1 MKLFFQ
7 SLTEIIRAMSP
18 SIFAFIETTLP
29 YTTPMPIA
37 LISSASAA
45 TFFGLK
51 GFGAFLFVYS
61 LEGIGLIST
70 SKLVEHVVIFIRSRN
85 VKTAIA
91 IAVLAGT
98 VVVYITILVSLN
110 VKIHKEFTDE
120 NFKQALTLI
129 CYLPLLA
136 GVLNGLT
143 LVKIE
148 DVNSAEYQNRLKEQH
163 YQETRGD
170 RVKLKPLDKAVNLF
184 EQAIADQTAAP
195 KTPARE
201 KHASDYQDKIVV
213 MLNAEYSKS
222 GRVLSPSGICHLLK
236 IDVDRNKGHVYRITK
251 RWKEERDI
259 KVVSE

>member
-7 SLTEIIRAMSP
+7 SLTEVIRALSP

-70 SKLVEHVVIFIRSRN
+70 SKLVEHVVVFIRSRN
-85 VKTAIA
+85 VKTAIT
-91 IAVLAGT
+91 IAVLAVT
-98 VVVYITILVSLN
+98 VIVYITILVSLN

-120 NFKQALTLI
+120 NFRQALTLI
-129 CYLPLLA
+129 CYLPLIA
-136 GVLNGLT
+136 GVLNGLS

-148 DVNSAEYQNRLKEQH
+148 DVNSAEYQKRLKEQH
-163 YQETRGD
+163 YQEARGD
-170 RVKLKPLDKAVNLF
+170 RVKLKALEKGVNLF
-184 EQAIADQTAAP
+184 QASVEPVEYDGVRRDKHA
-195 KTPARE
+195 E
-201 KHASDYQDKIVV
+201 KHAGDYREFVLELLDQRGEIPLTEITALVNKNKRVNLV
-213 MLNAEYSKS
+213 HAEVKGTWYKYVQIWKR
-222 GRVLSPSGICHLLK
+222 GRQ
-236 IDVDRNKGHVYRITK
+236 
-251 RWKEERDI
+251 
-259 KVVSE
+259 